1 MHQFPLFARIAG
13 EPCLVVGG
21 GVVALRKVRALRA
34 AGARVTVNAPVICA
48 ELSELAAAG
57 ELALEQ
63 REFDP
68 ALVDRHLLVIA
79 ATSRREVN
87 HAVAAAARAAF
98 RLCNVVD
105 DGAASSYISP
115 AVVDRSP
122 LLIAVSSGGS
132 APVLARRIRQQ
143 LEELL
148 PARLGALASWAQRW
162 RERVQARLP
171 DIDRRRRFWEDTL
184 AGPAADHV
192 LAGREESADE
202 VAAAKLAG
210 AATQAQAGE
219 AWLVGAGPGDPELLT
234 LAGLRLLQ
242 EAEVILHDRLV
253 SPEILALARRD
264 AEFIDVGKTGGGPS
278 ASQQDINDT
287 LVELVRA
294 GKRVCRLKG
303 GDPYIFGRGGEEA
316 LALAAAGLPFRVV
329 PGITAASGCAAYAG
343 IPLTHRQVADGVS
356 FVTARLSPG
365 NGEPDWER
373 LAGLD
378 HTLAIYMPVQRL
390 ADISRALISHGRAA
404 RTPAALVEHGTTARQ
419 RRISGTLADIA
430 EHALAAQVGSPA
442 LLLVGE
448 VVELAPQLGWWQAD
462 DGQATAT
469 SAGQVAQ
476 PSQGQR
482 PLAAPRQQAVAAAG
496 TALHVAPDPA
506 VAATATRTTAGLLAA
521 RRAPRASHPGPGL
534 QP

>member
-1 MHQFPLFARIAG
+1 MHQFPLFARITG

-34 AGARVTVNAPVICA
+34 AGARVTVNAPVISA
-48 ELSELAAAG
+48 ELHQLASTGAVT
-57 ELALEQ
+57 LEQ

-68 ALVDRHLLVIA
+68 ALIDRHLLVIA
-79 ATSRREVN
+79 ATSRREIN
-87 HAVAAAARAAF
+87 HQVAAAARAAF
-98 RLCNVVD
+98 RLCNIVD

-132 APVLARRIRQQ
+132 APVLARRLRQQ
-143 LEELL
+143 LETLL
-148 PARLGALASWAQRW
+148 PARLGALASWAQGW

-184 AGPAADHV
+184 AGLAASHV
-192 LAGREESADE
+192 LAGREDAADE
-202 VAAAKLAG
+202 LAAAGLQG

-278 ASQQDINDT
+278 ASQQDINRT

-316 LALAAAGLPFRVV
+316 LALADAGLPFRVV

-343 IPLTHRQVADGVS
+343 IPLTHRKVADGVS

-365 NGEPDWER
+365 SGDPDWQR

-378 HTLAIYMPVQRL
+378 HTLVVYMPVQRL
-390 ADISRALISHGRAA
+390 PDITDALIRHGRAA
-404 RTPAALVEHGTTARQ
+404 HTPAALVEHGTTARQ
-419 RRISGTLADIA
+419 RRVSGTLADIA
-430 EHALAAQVGSPA
+430 ARAITEQVGSPA
-442 LLLVGE
+442 LLLIGD
-448 VVELAPQLGWWQAD
+448 VVALAPDLGWWQLDRQSRAAPHIQD
-462 DGQATAT
+462 SLALATAT
-469 SAGQVAQ
+469 
-476 PSQGQR
+476 P
-482 PLAAPRQQAVAAAG
+482 AAAIPS
-496 TALHVAPDPA
+496 VAVPS
-506 VAATATRTTAGLLAA
+506 RH
-521 RRAPRASHPGPGL
+521 APEPL
-534 QP
+534 Q

>member
-1 MHQFPLFARIAG
+1 MHHFPLFARIAG

-21 GVVALRKVRALRA
+21 GVVALRKVRMLRQ

-48 ELSELAAAG
+48 ELHELAEAG
-57 ELALEQ
+57 ALSLEQ

-68 ALVDRHLLVIA
+68 SLIDRHLLVIA

-87 HAVAAAARAAF
+87 HAVASAARAAF

-132 APVLARRIRQQ
+132 APVLARRLRQQ
-143 LEELL
+143 LETLL
-148 PARLGALASWAQRW
+148 PARLGTLASWAQGW

-184 AGPAADHV
+184 AGAAARHV
-192 LAGREESADE
+192 LAGREAAADE
-202 VAAAKLAG
+202 LASTTLDG
-210 AATQAQAGE
+210 TARQAQAGE

-234 LAGLRLLQ
+234 LAGLKLLQ

-278 ASQQDINDT
+278 TSQQAINRT
-287 LVELVRA
+287 LVGLVRA

-316 LALAAAGLPFRVV
+316 LALAEAGLPFRVV

-343 IPLTHRQVADGVS
+343 IPLTHRKLADGVS

-365 NGEPDWER
+365 SGEPDWER

-390 ADISRALISHGRAA
+390 DDITKGLIRHGRPAQ
-404 RTPAALVEHGTTARQ
+404 TPAALVEHGTTARQ
-419 RRISGTLADIA
+419 RRISGTLANIA
-430 EHALAAQVGSPA
+430 QHAVAGQVGSPA

-448 VVELAPQLGWWQAD
+448 VVELAPQLGWWQPDAST
-462 DGQATAT
+462 TAR
-469 SAGQVAQ
+469 Q
-476 PSQGQR
+476 PLS
-482 PLAAPRQQAVAAAG
+482 AAA
-496 TALHVAPDPA
+496 AADASINIAPASPA
-506 VAATATRTTAGLLAA
+506 AAIAPTPAQYELAME
-521 RRAPRASHPGPGL
+521 S